1 MRRSMQA
8 SLATVTKET
17 SFTDFIESHVAG
29 AYRLA
34 AAIVGNNGDA
44 EDAAGAAILNAWKDW
59 PRLRDQARAEA
70 WFTRI
75 VVNACRDQLRRRRR
89 MPFVAL
95 VDTPAP
101 GDDQLAERDLV
112 YGVLAR
118 LKLDHRVIL
127 VLRYYDDRPL
137 ADIADQ
143 LGIPL
148 GTVKSRLNAASR
160 SFRAT
165 LIALEGNSP

>member
-1 MRRSMQA
+1 M
-8 SLATVTKET
+8 TNET
-17 SFTDFIESHVAG
+17 SFADFIESHLLG

-34 AAIVGNNGDA
+34 AAIIGNNGDA
-44 EDAAGAAILNAWKDW
+44 EDAAGAAILNAWKHW

-70 WFTRI
+70 WFSRI
-75 VVNACRDQLRRRRR
+75 VVNACRDQVRRRRR
-89 MPFVAL
+89 IPFVPLIDVPAADADRL
-95 VDTPAP
+95 V
-101 GDDQLAERDLV
+101 ERDLV

-118 LKLDHRVIL
+118 LTFDHRAIL

-148 GTVKSRLNAASR
+148 GTAKSRLHAASQ
-160 SFRAT
+160 SFRT
-165 LIALEGNSP
+165 MLLALEGNAP

>member
-1 MRRSMQA
+1 MEES
-8 SLATVTKET
+8 
-17 SFTDFIESHVAG
+17 SFTDFIQSHVAG

-34 AAIVGNNGDA
+34 AAIIGNRGDA
-44 EDAAGAAILNAWKDW
+44 EDAAGAAILNAWKHW
-59 PRLRDQARAEA
+59 PRLRDQSRAEA
-70 WFTRI
+70 WFNRI
-75 VVNACRDQLRRRRR
+75 VVNACRDQLRRQRRTG
-89 MPFVAL
+89 FAAV
-95 VDTPAP
+95 VDTAP
-101 GDDQLAERDLV
+101 GDERLAERDLV

-118 LKLDHRVIL
+118 LRLDHRVIL

-160 SFRAT
+160 SFRT
-165 LIALEGNSP
+165 MLIEVEGISP

>member
-1 MRRSMQA
+1 MQA
-8 SLATVTKET
+8 SLATVTQET
-17 SFTDFIESHVAG
+17 SFTDFIESHLAG

-34 AAIVGNNGDA
+34 AAIIGNHADA
-44 EDAAGAAILNAWKDW
+44 EDAAGAAILNAWKHW

-70 WFTRI
+70 WFNRI
-75 VVNACRDQLRRRRR
+75 VVNACRDHLRRQRRIAF
-89 MPFVAL
+89 PPV
-95 VDTPAP
+95 VDTAP
-101 GDDQLAERDLV
+101 GDEPLAERDLV

-118 LKLDHRVIL
+118 LTLDHRVIL

-160 SFRAT
+160 SFRT
-165 LIALEGNSP
+165 ILIELEGISP